1 MDLVRVLETY
11 RGHDRIIRLSTYVCM
26 FVSGDRKGLAFDRI
40 RAIATDLGAC
50 RVILRLF
57 DDLPMLLY
65 NLSYGTG
72 SKEKS
77 TPLRILNLLTNI
89 INQSYYPVEHIAWLA
104 DRQVINTDSKKWWVL
119 GVMIWALSLVAEIL
133 KQLVNINLISRKLK
147 QIKKQ
152 QYLESTD
159 EREESIESTSTE
171 AKALKT
177 NLLEARLSLLQA
189 SSDFMNAINW
199 CPPGFLWAG
208 KLSRSWSGVFGLL
221 STSIMLYKNWPK
233 KS

>member
-40 RAIATDLGAC
+40 RAIATDLSAC

-57 DDLPMLLY
+57 DDLPMLFY
-65 NLSYGTG
+65 NLFLRNR

-77 TPLRILNLLTNI
+77 TLLRILNLLTNI
-89 INQSYYPVEHIAWLA
+89 INQSFYPVEHIAWLA
-104 DRQVINTDSKKWWVL
+104 DKQVINTDSKKWWVL
-119 GVMIWALSLVAEIL
+119 GVMVWALSLVAEIL
-133 KQLVNINLISRKLK
+133 KQLVSISLISRKLK
-147 QIKKQ
+147 QTKKQ

-171 AKALKT
+171 AKALKD
-177 NLLEARLSLLQA
+177 NLLEARLSLLSS
-189 SSDFMNAINW
+189 SSDFLNAINW
-199 CPPGFLWAG
+199 CPPGVLWAG
-208 KLSRSWSGVFGLL
+208 KLSRSWSGVFGIL